1 MGLVVFLFVGAV
13 VIFVG
18 LFFWSLQRQ
27 RLGSIPPLEDAYAPL
42 MPSVSS
48 TDAVII
54 ASESGRVLSAN
65 ETLRGWLDLDQPDLE
80 SIARFAQPSDTFLE
94 LFTHEMQAS
103 FQLGASGNRRWVE
116 ATSRRIHSP
125 TDPFSTS
132 MQMVV
137 VMRELAHGGGDDSL
151 DLARAIAIV
160 DEIGETVNASLGIE
174 PVLQVLLTIIRRE
187 LQADAGEICLWD
199 SESRI
204 LNPRGWTGDITYVLA
219 LSEAGGVY
227 AEGEGISGWIA
238 KYRKPVLVTDVNDT
252 TAVRSKLNSS
262 LYKSYVGVPML
273 VGEKFIG
280 TLEFAGAQPFSQR
293 DLALLQAVSKQV
305 TTAVYNAELYT
316 AQTRRIEDIATVQQV
331 IDQAADDPE
340 QVFLT
345 LNERIANLLDAEIC
359 GVLLYDEL
367 RDALVAQPPY
377 YGLPTQVVR
386 LFAIPVRSGSEAHDI
401 WQRQPYWMSSDL
413 QDDPLAD
420 ELRLSL
426 LVNAAGLK
434 DAILM
439 PLQVGSR
446 RIGMMLVGNKRLS
459 SGFSPQDV
467 QNLRL
472 LSAQAAIAVEDVH
485 LSERQQIHE
494 TEMTGLQE
502 ISQAFGAISH
512 STAFYADIN
521 ERIAR
526 VMNIAF
532 CGVLLYD
539 EDRQRLVAQK
549 PFYGLDENL
558 IGQYSIAL
566 EAGSAIDDIWHSD
579 DFWFTNNVTTDKV
592 IYGAGLAELA
602 AQMRVEK
609 TLLAVMESGGRRLG
623 VVQVANKRSGEDFTD
638 NDARLLL
645 IFAAQVGGM
654 IENARLLREVQDRAD
669 ESEGLRRV
677 AEFAGAVM
685 TAEDDFLPVLREIC
699 RLTNSPSAFINVLEA
714 QTGNL
719 VGLPRNGY
727 GFQRDQSFVYE
738 AYSSGYDLTVAISRR
753 PLISNDV
760 RNDLSMLVNYKR
772 AAAEAGIVATVMVPL
787 VVGDQSLGELGV
799 FNRSE
804 PPYSEEDVRNLQAI
818 AIHVAAAL
826 DRVRLQEATGQN
838 LRRRLQELDAISRV
852 SNELAVT
859 LDFDHVLDVIRQE
872 AAQATDA
879 EGNTI
884 AVMLPSSQW
893 LNPDQPRAEKRMGEG
908 KALTLA
914 DIELKAL
921 NNGSKPVIVEDY
933 LSQPFKPLPAGAR
946 SALAVSII
954 YEDHSVGIIH
964 LFHSQPFHFD
974 ERAATFLE
982 TLAAKASLSYGN
994 SLRYIENQ
1002 ERGERL
1008 RRRVEQLNQIFEL
1021 GQMLQSNVDT
1031 PTILEA
1037 FAFSVQQS
1045 IGYDVIMIMMVDE
1058 AEDLL
1063 KRVTQAGL
1071 PLDAFEESKK
1081 HTLPLAKLLKLFE
1094 NEEFRIS
1101 ESYFLPYNQIAR
1113 WYVEGLESLST
1124 GQAVIRTMHPRSKS
1138 DWHDG
1143 DMLIVPLV
1151 GAGGNL
1157 LGVMSLDRPYNGQRP
1172 DRATIEILEI
1182 FAHQAAATLENTRLY
1197 MNSVRLAEQE
1207 ARLNEVMEAISSTLD
1222 MTEIV
1227 ESVARGVLQI
1237 LPFMRMTVAL
1247 LETEQAGFDI
1257 INVAIKADSSVTT
1270 VRDHRENIDGTALG
1284 LTFETGQDYLY
1295 GADAATEFIDLR
1307 EWHAVGERT
1316 SLVVPLIT
1324 GGICLGA
1331 MHFGS
1336 DLVQAFGFEEFRV
1349 LIKRIANLSAV
1360 AIQNA
1365 HLFEQ
1370 TRTRTDRLSLLNRV
1384 SVALAQSLDTENIME
1399 IALREIVHLLR
1410 FEKARAYIFERET
1423 NAARVVVEYP
1433 RGDAPPMEVLD
1444 MRGNPI
1450 FEHVMRTIAPLV
1462 IEDVAHYERDYAIL
1476 QDLTARRFTSYLAIP
1491 LTVGGQVSGVLEMDI
1506 SGAPRQL
1513 DKENLELAN
1522 IIASQAAI
1530 AVLNA
1535 NLLEQTLVRTR
1546 ELETLLEGAQA
1557 TSYMFDLDEVY
1568 SGVNRLALQ
1577 ALDMDDCAIMLYDN
1591 VEEALRVELDL
1602 NRQGD
1607 RDRITPSGTMFDLRQ
1622 YAAKTQALR
1631 ENQIIVIRRDDPNA
1645 DPKELEEME
1654 ANGDTARMLVPLV
1667 VREQS
1672 IGLLQIELQSQ
1683 MRTFTHRDIR
1693 MAQALGAQAAT
1704 AIENARLST
1713 QTSLL
1718 VEQSLVINDISR
1730 TISSTMNTG
1739 DMIDIVRDQ
1748 IPNLTDAEEIYVAL
1762 YDEEK
1767 DELSF
1772 PLALRYGVD
1781 LPMPPRKLAE
1791 DEFSFVVRYR
1801 RPVAIGGDNPT
1812 AAEVRRNMNI
1822 VTDQESTR
1830 FLGVPL
1836 MAGDLVAGVLA
1847 VRDTKQTRP
1856 FGLNDHRI
1864 LSTIAAQLGATLQ
1877 NARLFERVQNFANE
1891 LNQRVEERTA
1901 ELQSERDRMAV
1912 LLQSEQEEAE
1922 KNSAILEGIADG
1934 VLLADASGTV
1944 VLFNSAAE
1952 QILGL
1957 PRDATLGRL
1966 LTEIPSVHDGAAQ
1979 WVRALNNWVTSSR
1992 RDTQAELLLD
2002 RLEVGSRVVSVHA
2015 SPVYNG
2021 DQLLGTVSV
2030 FRDVTRDVEVD
2041 RMKSEFIAN
2050 VSHELRTPMTSI
2062 RGYADLLIG
2071 GAAGNLSDLQ
2081 KNFLGTIKNNSDR
2094 LADLVNDLLNISRL
2108 DSGRDRLRL
2117 EAISLDDIVGQVV
2130 DNLKGRS
2137 RFQSKGIAVTTHID
2151 PALPSITADHL
2162 KLLEVVTNLT
2172 DNAFNYTEPGGHI
2185 DISARLQPESPDRV
2199 LIAVKDDGIGIPES
2213 FRDRIWNRFER
2224 YEQHALVMDV
2234 AGTGLGLSIVK
2245 TLVEMHGGD
2254 VWFESQENVGT
2265 TFFVSLPVAGPESV
2279 SLANEQTVEG

>member
-1 MGLVVFLFVGAV
+1 MGLAVILFAGAIVILAWLFL
-13 VIFVG
+13 
-18 LFFWSLQRQ
+18 WSLQRQ
-27 RLGSIPPLEDAYAPL
+27 RLGA
-42 MPSVSS
+42 VSTPDTAFDNLPFVS
-48 TDAVII
+48 ANDAVIV
-54 ASESGRVLSAN
+54 ASDSGRVVHTNDTIRRWLN
-65 ETLRGWLDLDQPDLE
+65 TDQLDLE
-80 SIARFAQPSDTFLE
+80 IIARSAHPADTFLE
-94 LFTHEMQAS
+94 LFTREERAS
-103 FQLGASGNRRWVE
+103 FQLGAAGNKRWVE
-116 ATSRRIHSP
+116 ATSRRLSQ
-125 TDPFSTS
+125 DASNGAG
-132 MQMVV
+132 QMVV
-137 VMRELAHGGGDDSL
+137 VMRELVANGADSNTF
-151 DLARAIAIV
+151 DLARTVSIV
-160 DEIGETVNASLGIE
+160 DEIGETINASLGIE

-187 LQADAGEICLWD
+187 IPADAGEICLWD
-199 SESRI
+199 EATRT
-204 LNPRGWTGDITYVLA
+204 LNPRGWTGDINYVLA
-219 LSEAGGVY
+219 LSEVGGAY
-227 AEGEGISGWIA
+227 AESEGISGWIA
-238 KYRKPVLVTDVNDT
+238 RYRKPVLVTDVNDAA
-252 TAVRSKLNSS
+252 AVRPKLNST

-273 VGEKFIG
+273 VGDKFIG
-280 TLEFAGAQPFSQR
+280 TLEFASAQSFAQH

-305 TTAVYNAELYT
+305 TTSVYNAQLYT
-316 AQTRRIEDIATVQQV
+316 EQTRRIEDIATVQQV
-331 IDQAADDPE
+331 VNMAEQDPE

-345 LNERIANLLDAEIC
+345 LNQRIAKLLDAEVC

-386 LFAIPVRSGSEAHDI
+386 LFAIPVKPGSDAYDI

-413 QDDPLAD
+413 QDEPLAE
-420 ELRLSL
+420 ELQLSL

-439 PLQVGSR
+439 PLQVGNR

-512 STAFYADIN
+512 SAEFYADIN

-526 VMNIAF
+526 VMNIAL

-539 EDRQRLVAQK
+539 ENKNRLLAQK
-549 PFYGLDENL
+549 PFYGLDETL
-558 IGQYSIAL
+558 IEQYSVAL
-566 EAGSAIDDIWHSD
+566 EPGSAMEDIWRND
-579 DFWFTNNVTTDKV
+579 DFWFTNNASTDKV
-592 IYGAGLAELA
+592 IYGAGLAELT
-602 AQMRVEK
+602 AQMGVEK

-623 VVQVANKRSGEDFTD
+623 VVQVANKHGGVDFTD

-685 TAEDDFLPVLREIC
+685 TSEDDFLPVLREAC
-699 RLTNSPSAFINVLEA
+699 RLTNRPSAFINVLDP

-719 VGLPRNGY
+719 IGSPRYGY
-727 GFQRDQSFVYE
+727 GFQRAQPFSYE
-738 AYSSGYDLTVAISRR
+738 AYSSGYEATVAISRR
-753 PLISNDV
+753 ALVSNDV
-760 RNDLSMLVNYKR
+760 RNDPAVLATYKR
-772 AAAEAGIVATVMVPL
+772 AAAEIGMVATVMVPL
-787 VVGDQSLGELGV
+787 IVGDQTLGEIGV

-804 PPYSEEDVRNLQAI
+804 PPYSEDDVRNLQAI

-872 AAQATDA
+872 ATQATDA
-879 EGNTI
+879 EGSTI
-884 AVMLPSSQW
+884 AVMLPATEW
-893 LNPDQPRAEKRMGEG
+893 LNPEQPRAEKRIGEG

-914 DIELKAL
+914 EIELQAL
-921 NNGSKPVIVEDY
+921 RGGSVPVVIEDY
-933 LSQPFKPLPAGAR
+933 QSYSLKPLPANAR
-946 SALAVSII
+946 SAMAASVV
-954 YEDHSVGIIH
+954 YEDQVVSVIH
-964 LFHSQPFHFD
+964 LYHSQPFHFD
-974 ERAATFLE
+974 VRAATFLE

-1058 AEDLL
+1058 TGGVLR
-1063 KRVTQAGL
+1063 RVTQAGL
-1071 PLDAFEESKK
+1071 PIDAFEESKK
-1081 HTLPLAKLLKLFE
+1081 HTLPIATLQKLFQ
-1094 NEEFRIS
+1094 NDEFRMS
-1101 ESYFLPYNQIAR
+1101 ESFFLPFHSVAR
-1113 WYVEGLESLST
+1113 WYVDGLESLST
-1124 GQAVIRTMHPRSKS
+1124 GRAVTRTMHPHSKA

-1143 DMLIVPLV
+1143 DMLVVPLT

-1157 LGVMSLDRPYNGQRP
+1157 LGVMSLDRPFSGQRP
-1172 DRATIEILEI
+1172 DRGTIEILEI

-1222 MTEIV
+1222 MIEIV
-1227 ESVARGVLQI
+1227 EAVARGVLQI

-1247 LETEQAGFDI
+1247 LEPEQLGFDMVNI
-1257 INVAIKADSSVTT
+1257 TVKADSSLASE
-1270 VRDHRENIDGTALG
+1270 RDHRANLNQTALG
-1284 LTFETGQDYLY
+1284 YSFESGQDFLY
-1295 GADAATEFIDLR
+1295 GIDGIDQYEDLHA
-1307 EWHAVGERT
+1307 WHAVGERT
-1316 SLVVPLIT
+1316 SLIVPMIT

-1336 DLVQAFGFEEFRV
+1336 DLMLAFGFEEFRP

-1399 IALREIVHLLR
+1399 IALREIASLLR
-1410 FEKARAYIFERET
+1410 FERARAYIFERET
-1423 NAARVVVEYP
+1423 NGARVVVEYP
-1433 RGDAPPMEVLD
+1433 RGDYPPSDIID
-1444 MRGNPI
+1444 MRGNAV
-1450 FEHVMRTIAPLV
+1450 FEHVMRTAQPLV
-1462 IEDVAHYERDYAIL
+1462 IEDISLYSANEAVRQQIL
-1476 QDLTARRFTSYLAIP
+1476 SRKFSAYVAIP
-1491 LTVGGQVSGVLEMDI
+1491 LTVGGQVSGVLEMDVVN
-1506 SGAPRQL
+1506 APRQF
-1513 DKENLELAN
+1513 DKEKLELST
-1522 IIASQAAI
+1522 IIANQAAI

-1557 TSYMFDLDEVY
+1557 TSYTLDLDEVY

-1591 VEEALRVELDL
+1591 VEEALKVELDL

-1607 RDRITPSGTMFDLRQ
+1607 RNRITPSGTVYDLRQ
-1622 YAAKTQALR
+1622 YAAKSQALR
-1631 ENQIIVIRRDDPNA
+1631 ENQIVVIRQSDPNA
-1645 DPKELEEME
+1645 DPKELAEMLE
-1654 ANGDTARMLVPLV
+1654 NGDTARMLVPLV

-1683 MRTFTHRDIR
+1683 MRTFTHRDLR

-1713 QTSLL
+1713 QTALL

-1730 TISSTMNTG
+1730 TISSTMNSD
-1739 DMIDIVRDQ
+1739 DMIEIVRDQ
-1748 IPNLTDAEEIYVAL
+1748 IPGLTDAEEIYVAL
-1762 YDEEK
+1762 YDQQT
-1767 DELSF
+1767 DEIRF
-1772 PLALRYGVD
+1772 PLAMKQGIDISV
-1781 LPMPPRKLAE
+1781 PPRKLNN
-1791 DEFSFVVRYR
+1791 DEFSFVIRFR
-1801 RPVAIGGDNPT
+1801 RPVAIGGDNPS

-1822 VTDQESTR
+1822 VADVESTR

-1836 MAGDLVAGVLA
+1836 MAGDQVAGVLA
-1847 VRDTKQTRP
+1847 VRDIKQTRP
-1856 FGLNDHRI
+1856 FGLNENRI
-1864 LSTIAAQLGATLQ
+1864 LTTIAAQLGATLQ
-1877 NARLFERVQNFANE
+1877 NAQLFERVNNFAAE
-1891 LNQRVEERTA
+1891 LNQRVDERTA
-1901 ELQSERDRMAV
+1901 ELQDERDRMAV

-1934 VLLADASGTV
+1934 VLLADASGVV
-1944 VLFNSAAE
+1944 VLFNRAAE

-1957 PRDATLGRL
+1957 ERQTTLGQP
-1966 LTEIPSVHDGAAQ
+1966 LTEIGSHEGAAQ
-1979 WVRALNNWVTSSR
+1979 WVMALNNWVRSPR
-1992 RDTQAELLLD
+1992 RDATAELLLD

-2021 DQLLGTVSV
+2021 DQFLGTVSV

-2041 RMKSEFIAN
+2041 RMKSEFISN

-2071 GAAGNLSDLQ
+2071 GAAGEISDLQ
-2081 KNFLGTIKNNSDR
+2081 KNFLSTIKGNSDR

-2117 EAISLDDIVGQVV
+2117 EAVALDEIIVQVV
-2130 DNLKGRS
+2130 DNLKGRA
-2137 RFQSKGIAVTTHID
+2137 RFVSKGLTVTTEID
-2151 PALPSITADHL
+2151 PALPAITADHL
-2162 KLLEVVTNLT
+2162 KLMEVITNLV

-2185 DISARLQPESPDRV
+2185 DVTAQLQAQHPDRI
-2199 LIAVKDDGIGIPES
+2199 LIAVSDNGIGIPES
-2213 FRDRIWNRFER
+2213 FRERIWNRFER
-2224 YEQHALVMDV
+2224 YEEHALVMDV

-2245 TLVEMHGGD
+2245 TLVEMHQGE
-2254 VWFESQENVGT
+2254 VWFESEENQGT
-2265 TFFVSLPVAGPESV
+2265 TFYVSLPIAGPESV
-2279 SLANEQTVEG
+2279 VLAGEQTVEG